1 MDEEEEVAAVWLEV
15 ELVAVFVVVV
25 LVSVVLVDGDCF
37 VEFCLLRDRV
47 RVGSEA
53 LTPILDLHIRTR
65 FLFEMCEGVVED
77 QTLDGEGRRRRRP
90 A

>member
-1 MDEEEEVAAVWLEV
+1 MDEEVLSEF

-25 LVSVVLVDGDCF
+25 VSVVLVDGDCF

-65 FLFEMCEGVVED
+65 FLFEMCEGLKESWKI
-77 QTLDGEGRRRRRP
+77 RH
-90 A
+90 

>member
-1 MDEEEEVAAVWLEV
+1 MDEEEEVAAVWLEF
-15 ELVAVFVVVV
+15 ELVVV
-25 LVSVVLVDGDCF
+25 VSVVLVDGDRF

-65 FLFEMCEGVVED
+65 FLV
-77 QTLDGEGRRRRRP
+77 
-90 A
+90 